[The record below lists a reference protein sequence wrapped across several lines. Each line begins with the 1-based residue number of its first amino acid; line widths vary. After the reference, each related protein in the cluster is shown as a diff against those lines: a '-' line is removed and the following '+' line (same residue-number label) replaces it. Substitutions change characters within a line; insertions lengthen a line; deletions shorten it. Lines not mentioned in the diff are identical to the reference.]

1 MNTNSVLLNCF
12 GLALS
17 IAKKQ
22 AWSGMA
28 WKPGM
33 EGGAP
38 QQQQQQR
45 DEFWVACLARD
56 DVTCFYFYFFSVG
69 WLKYYFNE
77 LDFLM

>member
-33 EGGAP
+33 EGGGSTTAAAAK
-38 QQQQQQR
+38 R
-45 DEFWVACLARD
+45 WILGSLFDTGRCDMFL
-56 DVTCFYFYFFSVG
+56 FLFFSVG
-69 WLKYYFNE
+69 WLKYYCNE